1 MTELENRNSGEKIA
15 LTIMYDGTH
24 FHGWQVQNN
33 AKSVQGTLQDALE
46 AVLGFRP
53 DVSGVSR
60 TDSGV
65 HANNYVCHILKEGVN
80 IPPERLKA
88 ALNSHLRDSG
98 IAVKGAENKQADFHA
113 RYSCVGKEYIYKI
126 WNERYMNP
134 FLKDKAMFY
143 PMEIDIEKMHFA
155 EKEFVGTHDFRAFMT
170 KGSKNEDNTVRTVK
184 YFNVSKE
191 DGLITIS
198 VCADGFLY
206 NMVRI
211 MVGTYID
218 LARKGASE
226 GAIREIIESCDRKNA
241 GDTAPAQGLYLNK
254 IFY

>member
-15 LTIMYDGTH
+15 LTIMYDGTR

-33 AKSVQGTLQDALE
+33 ARSVQGTLQDGLE
-46 AVLGFRP
+46 KVLGFRP

-80 IPPERLKA
+80 IPPERLCA
-88 ALNSHLRDSG
+88 ALNFHLRDSG
-98 IAVKGAENKQADFHA
+98 IAVKSAELREADFHA
-113 RYSCVGKEYIYKI
+113 RYSCKEKEYVYKI
-126 WNERYMNP
+126 WNARYANP
-134 FLKDKAMFY
+134 FLRDRAWFY
-143 PMEIDIEKMHFA
+143 PMEIDADKMRFA
-155 EKEFVGTHDFRAFMT
+155 EQEFVGTHDFRAFMT

-184 YFNVSKE
+184 YFNVKRE
-191 DGLITIS
+191 DELITIS

-211 MVGTYID
+211 MVGTYVD
-218 LARKGASE
+218 LARRGASE
-226 GAIREIIESCDRKNA
+226 GAVREIINSCERKNA
-241 GDTAPAQGLYLNK
+241 GDTAPAEGLYLNR